1 MPTVY
6 EVIFWFC
13 MLVGAYGLGFIFM
26 NKEDLGEVSEYE
38 LDRLNG
44 IKY

>member
-13 MLVGAYGLGFIFM
+13 MAVGVYGLGFIFLRS
-26 NKEDLGEVSEYE
+26 EDVDEVSQYE

-44 IKY
+44 KKY

>member
-1 MPTVY
+1 MPTAY

-13 MLVGAYGLGFIFM
+13 MLVGAYGLGFIFFG
-26 NKEDLGEVSEYE
+26 NDDLGEVSQYE